1 MLMDMLYRKIS
12 KKIEDHLLSSSDKI
26 MIVEGARQI
35 GKSYIVRY
43 VGNKLFENFVEINF
57 AKDEEGPQLFKNI
70 RTTEELYF
78 AISTVGGGNLAD
90 YENTLVFLDEIQTYP
105 QYLTL
110 LKFLREDRK
119 YHFIASGSLLGVA
132 LRQTTSVPIG
142 SIVREKMYPLDFEEF
157 LIANGV
163 GTDAIS
169 NMRNC
174 YESFKCLPL
183 EFHELIMGHFRRY
196 LLVGGLPDAV
206 NAYIE
211 SHNIVNVRSV
221 QNEVHNLYG
230 VDASRYEREFSRK
243 LLIRTIYDM
252 IPSRMENVKKRFVF
266 KDIQGLEKDRYS
278 RYENEF
284 EYLVASGITLNVR
297 AISNPVFP
305 LEESAHKNLF
315 KLYLNDV
322 GMLTDQLYSV
332 NIQSVLED
340 VPSVNLGGVYEN
352 AVAQELK
359 AHGLKLF
366 YYDNR
371 KRGEVDFLIND
382 YTNLSLLPIE
392 VKSGKDYK
400 RHMALSNL
408 LSVGDYNI
416 KRGLVLS
423 NSREVEV
430 KGDIIYMPVYYV
442 MFVGQISPSQVIF

>member
-1 MLMDMLYRKIS
+1 MLYRKIS
-12 KKIEDHLLSSSDKI
+12 KKIEDHLSSSSDKI

-43 VGNKLFENFVEINF
+43 VGKRLFENFVEINF
-57 AKDEEGPQLFKNI
+57 ARDEEGPQFFKNI
-70 RTTEELYF
+70 RTTEELYL
-78 AISTVGGGNLAD
+78 AISTVGGGKLKD
-90 YENTLVFLDEIQTYP
+90 YGNTLIFLDEIQTYP

-110 LKFLREDRK
+110 LKFLREERK

-132 LRQTTSVPIG
+132 LRQATSIPIG
-142 SIVREKMYPLDFEEF
+142 SIIREKMYPLDFEEF

-163 GTDAIS
+163 GEEAIS

-174 YESFKCLPL
+174 YESFTSLSQEL
-183 EFHELIMGHFRRY
+183 HELIMGQFRRY

-297 AISNPVFP
+297 AISNPVYP

-371 KRGEVDFLIND
+371 KRGEVDFIIND

-400 RHMALSNL
+400 RHIALSNL
-408 LSVGDYNI
+408 LSVRDYNI

-430 KGDIIYMPVYYV
+430 KGDIIYMPIYYV
-442 MFVGQISPSQVIF
+442 MFVGQVSPSQIIF